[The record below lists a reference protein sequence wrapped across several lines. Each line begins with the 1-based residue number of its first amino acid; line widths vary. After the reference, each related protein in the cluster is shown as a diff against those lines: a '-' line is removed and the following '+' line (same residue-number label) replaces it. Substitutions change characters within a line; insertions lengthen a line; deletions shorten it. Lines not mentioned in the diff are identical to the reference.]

1 MRWRGLLVA
10 LAASL
15 SCQLAFAQLAT
26 PNEAGVSLGH
36 IHLTV
41 PDPDAQIKVWT
52 DVLGAT
58 VVKDGPL
65 TLLKLPGIFI
75 IVSKSA
81 ATEGSNGSTANHI
94 GFLVKDYAAIEA
106 KITAA
111 NIPPVFD
118 NKKNQMI
125 VTFPDQVRV
134 ELAEDTSIS
143 SPVIFHHIHLMT
155 TDPAALQAW
164 YVKTFGAEA
173 STRRNLPAAK
183 IPGGEVD
190 FLMAKEAPAPTKGRT
205 LDHIGFEIKDL
216 DAFCKKLTAAGTTFE
231 IPFRDVPAI
240 GLKIAFLS
248 DPVGTRIELTEGLA
262 GK

>member
-1 MRWRGLLVA
+1 MRWLCL
-10 LAASL
+10 LAASAATL
-15 SCQLAFAQLAT
+15 FAQLAP
-26 PNEAGVSLGH
+26 PNDAGVSLGH

-52 DVLGAT
+52 DVFGAT
-58 VVKDGPL
+58 VSKAGPL
-65 TLLKLPGIFI
+65 NLVKLPGIFI
-75 IVSKSA
+75 IVTKAS

-94 GFLVKDYAAIEA
+94 GFLVKDYAGVEA
-106 KITAA
+106 KLATA
-111 NIPPVFD
+111 NIPAVFD
-118 NKKNQMI
+118 NKKDQMI

-134 ELAEDTSIS
+134 EIMGDPSLST
-143 SPVIFHHIHLMT
+143 PVQFHHIHLMT

-190 FLMAKEAPAPTKGRT
+190 FLMAKEPPAPTKGRT

-216 DAFCKKLTAAGTTFE
+216 DAFCKKLTADGITFDM
-231 IPFRDVPAI
+231 PFRDVPAI
-240 GLKIAFLS
+240 GLKIAFII
-248 DPVGTRIELTEGLA
+248 DPVGTRIELTQGLEG
-262 GK
+262 K